1 MKGEFICKY
10 FKVDS
15 PEKVV
20 QEHIEGMIVSQIQE
34 ELQLEFKAAAAY
46 KQKRILQAISAFSN
60 GPGGLLILGVK
71 TEPDDENQPGKK
83 IVNLDP
89 LDPNISK
96 DSLQQSLWSKV
107 KPWPFGIYIQDVII
121 DTESQKGRIF
131 LIDMPADPY
140 PPHQVDG
147 DGSYHIRLNGIN
159 QPMPFYMVEKAY
171 SKEKKPLLVPE
182 FEIFGCSHLED
193 KLEIRLRVII
203 ANKGEIAATTPIV
216 QIERL
221 EPLGPEM
228 EFESIDGK
236 YENNTNTLHRDTGC
250 PSIQRI
256 IETPI
261 YLGIPILTGEIRI
274 SFIPTGHLK
283 ITIGCIETP
292 VRKYRIDLER
302 IIVEDY
308 IARNGESS
316 NTLQH
321 IDSKSIEQES
331 DT

>member
-1 MKGEFICKY
+1 MSGEFIKQH
-10 FKVDS
+10 FQVDA
-15 PEKVV
+15 PEKVG
-20 QEHIEGMIVSQIQE
+20 QEHIEQMIRNQIQE

-46 KQKRILQAISAFSN
+46 KKRRILQAISAFSN

-71 TEPDDENQPGKK
+71 TKPDDETQPGKK
-83 IVNLDP
+83 IINLDP
-89 LDPNISK
+89 LGSDITK
-96 DSLQQSLWSKV
+96 DSLQQSLWAKV
-107 KPWPFGIYIQDVII
+107 KPWPEGIYIQDVNI
-121 DTESQKGRIF
+121 DTGSQKGRIF
-131 LIDMPADPY
+131 LIDIPADPY

-171 SKEKKPLLVPE
+171 TREKKPLLEPE
-182 FEIFGCSHLED
+182 FEIFGCSRLGN
-193 KLEIRLRVII
+193 KLIIHLRVII
-203 ANKGEIAATTPIV
+203 ANKGEIAATKPII

-236 YENNTNTLHRDTGC
+236 YENNTNTLHRDTKC

-261 YLGIPILTGEIRI
+261 YLGVPILTGEIKI
-274 SFIPTGHLK
+274 YFIPTGCLK
-283 ITIGCIETP
+283 ITIGCIETS
-292 VRKYRIDLER
+292 VRKYRIDLKRE
-302 IIVEDY
+302 IIEDY

-316 NTLQH
+316 DTLQH
-321 IDSKSIEQES
+321 IDAKSIE
-331 DT
+331 